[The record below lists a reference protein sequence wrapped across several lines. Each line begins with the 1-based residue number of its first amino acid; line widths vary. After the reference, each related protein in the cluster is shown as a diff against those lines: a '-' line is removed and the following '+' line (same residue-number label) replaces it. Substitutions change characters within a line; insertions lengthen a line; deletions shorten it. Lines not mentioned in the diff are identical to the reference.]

1 MVAKMIWAQ
10 QLHTPGITHLPI
22 SPDPPTVD
30 LGDQPH
36 RFVLWNAERP
46 VGYID
51 CPCPEP
57 VFLKLWKE
65 AWEASSST
73 STPQGDA
80 VASSQSISLVICT
93 RDRPSDLARCLSS
106 IPLQTRPPDQV
117 IVVDNRSIGFEVEAV
132 CRAAGVEYIY
142 EGRPGLDIARNT
154 GAALATGD
162 IVAYTDDDV
171 VLHPHWL
178 EALMAAFDHSRILAV
193 TGLVLP
199 AELSTPAQW
208 HFERHWSFGR
218 GFHRI
223 DFDEKFFAR
232 DKFHVAEVWKI
243 GAGASMAFRKSVFQD
258 IGRFDERLD
267 VGAAGC
273 SGDSEFWYQVLA
285 AGGVC
290 RYEPSAV
297 AFHYHRRDWEGLRKQ
312 IRAYMRGHAAALLVQ
327 YERTRRAGNLRQLLV
342 YLPAMYSKRIA
353 LRIFKGNKDSDRFTR
368 DEITGVV
375 SGIAFYFRSPRPSA
389 SGPMHANRGQISQ
402 EIISSARPSE

>member
-1 MVAKMIWAQ
+1 MIWAQ
-10 QLHTPGITHLPI
+10 QLHSQGITHLPI
-22 SPDPPTVD
+22 SQDPPTVD
-30 LGDQPH
+30 RGDQPH
-36 RFVLWNAERP
+36 RFVLWSAERP
-46 VGYID
+46 LGYID
-51 CPCPEP
+51 WPCPHH
-57 VFLKLWKE
+57 VFLKLWKD
-65 AWEASSST
+65 AWEASIAT
-73 STPQGDA
+73 STLQGNA
-80 VASSQSISLVICT
+80 VAPPQSVSVVICT
-93 RDRPSDLARCLSS
+93 RDRPADLARCLAS
-106 IPLQTRPPDQV
+106 IPQQTRPPDQV
-117 IVVDNRSIGFEVEAV
+117 IVVDNCSIGSEVEAV
-132 CRAAGVEYIY
+132 CRIAGVEYIY

-178 EALMAAFDHSRILAV
+178 ECLVDAFDHPTILAV

-199 AELSTPAQW
+199 AELLTPAQW

-223 DFDEKFFAR
+223 DFDEKFFSR

-273 SGDSEFWYQVLA
+273 SGDSEFWYQVLR

-297 AFHYHRRDWEGLRKQ
+297 AFHYHRREWEGLRKQ

-327 YERTRRAGNLRQLLV
+327 YERTQHAGNLRQLLFN
-342 YLPAMYSKRIA
+342 LPAMYCKRIT
-353 LRIFKGNKDSDRFTR
+353 LRLLNGRKETDRFTR
-368 DEITGVV
+368 DEIAGVV
-375 SGIAFYFRSPRPSA
+375 SGVAFYFRSPRPAA
-389 SGPMHANRGQISQ
+389 SGPLHTNSDHISQ
-402 EIISSARPSE
+402 ESVSSARPSE

>member
-1 MVAKMIWAQ
+1 MIWAQ
-10 QLHTPGITHLPI
+10 QLDAAGITHLPV
-22 SPDPPTVD
+22 SPDPPSVD

-36 RFVLWNAERP
+36 RFILWSDERP

-51 CPCPEP
+51 WPCPSHI
-57 VFLKLWKE
+57 FLKLWKD
-65 AWEASSST
+65 AWEASSTPSA
-73 STPQGDA
+73 SQGNAIATPQT
-80 VASSQSISLVICT
+80 VSLVICT
-93 RDRPSDLARCLSS
+93 RDRPADLARCLAS
-106 IPLQTRPPDQV
+106 IPQQTRPPDQV
-117 IVVDNRSIGFEVEAV
+117 IVVDNRSISSEVEAV
-132 CRAAGVEYIY
+132 CRTAGVQYIY

-178 EALMAAFDHSRILAV
+178 ERILAAFDHPRILAV

-199 AELSTPAQW
+199 AELATPAQW

-223 DFDEKFFAR
+223 DFDEKFFSR
-232 DKFHVAEVWKI
+232 DTFHVAEVWKI

-273 SGDSEFWYQVLA
+273 SGDSEFWHQVLS

-297 AFHYHRRDWEGLRKQ
+297 AFHYHRREWEGLRKQ

-327 YERTRRAGNLRQLLV
+327 YERTHHAGNLRQLLFN
-342 YLPAMYSKRIA
+342 LPAMYCKRIA
-353 LRIFKGNKDSDRFTR
+353 LRLFNGKKDPDRFTR
-368 DEITGVV
+368 DEIVGVA
-375 SGIAFYFRSPRPSA
+375 SGVAFYLRSPKPSSSGPLYTNSGEIMQQTVSSTRPSK
-389 SGPMHANRGQISQ
+389 
-402 EIISSARPSE
+402 